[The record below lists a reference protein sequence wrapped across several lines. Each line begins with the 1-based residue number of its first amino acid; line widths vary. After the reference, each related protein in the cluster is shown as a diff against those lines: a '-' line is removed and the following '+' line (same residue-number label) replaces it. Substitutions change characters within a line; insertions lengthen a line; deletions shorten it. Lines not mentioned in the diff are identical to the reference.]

1 MEIRA
6 YAYQF
11 GYDESMVTQPTEQP
25 EDERP
30 RVRSP
35 EERAELVEKMTEAYQ
50 RGMTLKQIERR
61 FDINAGYAR
70 RLLIRAGVQM
80 RPSASDT
87 PERQRRT
94 GWGGLTR
101 AQGREYDERLEAKAR
116 EMKLRRK

>member
-1 MEIRA
+1 
-6 YAYQF
+6 
-11 GYDESMVTQPTEQP
+11 MVTQPT
-25 EDERP
+25 DETADEGP
-30 RVRSP
+30 RTRTP
-35 EERAELVEKMTEAYQ
+35 EERAELVEKMTEAYL

-61 FDINAGYAR
+61 FDISAAYAR
-70 RLLIRAGVQM
+70 RLLIKAGVQM
-80 RPSASDT
+80 RPSGSDT